1 MTMISGAGGG
11 GGSGKGGSKAAQK
24 APTEQKNSLF
34 SSSYVKV
41 VDLIGEGEIYGLFG
55 GTVGDDPLKGVYLDN
70 TPIREPNGAYN
81 FTGVTFDSKNGVQ
94 WQSYLPGFDDIQSET
109 IVNATVLQSGTGI
122 VRTITNSSVN
132 AVRVTVT
139 VPALQ
144 EIKDN
149 GDIKGASVTLKV
161 QIQYSGGTYV
171 DALIDTISG
180 RTSQP
185 YQKDYRINLSGAF
198 PVVVRVVRV
207 TADSS
212 SAKLTNAFAWSSYTQ
227 ITYSKLAYPNSAIV
241 GLRIDSEQFNS
252 IPTRSYR
259 VRGLKVKIPNNGT
272 VNQTTGAITYSGTW
286 NGTFGGAQWTSDPAW
301 CLYDLLT
308 SRYGFKDHISEA
320 SLDKWSFYAASQY
333 CGASVSNGLGGTE
346 PRFSCNVNIQTQD
359 DAYKVINDMASV
371 FRAMPYWS
379 TGTLAL
385 GQDKPADPAYL
396 FTYANVEEAGFSYQS
411 SSLKTRPT
419 VAVVQY
425 MDLNAREPN
434 YEVVEDYAGI
444 AKYGVIKT
452 EITAFAC
459 TSRGQAYR
467 LGAWLLYA
475 AQNERETVNFTASI
489 EAGMI
494 VRPGQVIE
502 ISDPVRAG
510 ARRGGR
516 ISAAT
521 TTVVTIDDATN
532 IAFATG
538 CTLSVVLSTGLVETK
553 NVGSISTANRTITLA
568 SGNAFSS
575 APNGNSVW
583 VFETPSL
590 QSTTW
595 RVLSVQ
601 EEDQCKYNIT
611 ALAYNSSKY
620 NYVERGFALQSRSV
634 SILNDPPD
642 SPSALTVVEQ
652 LYTNAE
658 QVRSKIILSWKGIPG
673 TPNYI
678 VKWRK
683 DGGNWTSETREQQGF
698 EILDVTPGYF
708 EFAIYSISF
717 LGISSTT
724 PLYGNV
730 TALGKTAPP
739 ANVTGFTATL
749 DPDVGVTLS
758 WNAVA
763 DLDVL
768 CYQIF
773 QIENGN
779 PGVKLGD
786 FTATSKKLGIP
797 VVGTTTWTII
807 AQDTSNS
814 YSVTPASASIT
825 ISSATAPTT
834 TGAFSGSTFT
844 LGWTAVTGSLAT
856 DFYEVRYGTTSSTF
870 ATATALATVQ
880 GTTQSVEVRW
890 SGVRRFFVAAVDIK
904 GNVGAAAS
912 YDAVVASPS
921 QVTMTQQVIDNNV
934 LLQWSD
940 GGIGGTL
947 PIVSYELRKGATWA
961 TATYIGTKQGRFTT
975 VFESAGAIY
984 TYWIAA
990 IDSAGNYGTP
1000 SSVNAQVSQPPDYV
1014 LKLNLDSTFSGTK
1027 TNLALQEGMGLVA
1040 CVDTTETWQSHFTT
1054 RGWTTL
1060 QNQVSASPT
1069 PFPYYAMPSQT
1080 TGQYFEDIDYGTV
1093 LAGIKVTATL
1103 TTVAMAGATVV
1114 TPTIHIRGTTS
1125 TAATYSRSLTTVTV
1139 TTSTAH
1145 GLTAGRLVLL
1155 DFTSGGALDGSYVVL
1170 ATGLTANAFTVTT
1183 AASGTISAGNTL
1195 TYAPWTTYAGVD
1207 SVFANNFRYVRV
1219 QYDFTSAGGDDL
1231 LGLTAL
1237 NIRLDSKLR
1246 NDSGN
1251 GTAVST
1257 DTGGTVVNFNYAFI
1271 DVDSLS
1277 VTPATTSPV
1286 IAVYD
1291 FVDTPY
1297 PTSFKVLLFNT
1308 SGTRVS
1314 GGFSWS
1320 ARGT

>member
-1 MTMISGAGGG
+1 MTMISGGGGG
-11 GGSGKGGSKAAQK
+11 GGSGKGGSKASQK

-41 VDLIGEGEIYGLFG
+41 IDLIGEGEIYGLFG

-70 TPIREPNGAYN
+70 TPIREPNGAFN
-81 FTGVTFDSKNGVQ
+81 FTGVTFDSRNGVQ
-94 WQSYLPGFDDIQSET
+94 WQGYLPGFDDIQSET
-109 IVNATVLQSGTGI
+109 IVNTTVTQATPI
-122 VRTITNSSVN
+122 PRTITNSSVN

-144 EIKDN
+144 EIKGN
-149 GDIKGASVTLKV
+149 GDIKGASINLKV
-161 QIQYSGGTYV
+161 QIQYFGGTYV
-171 DALIDTISG
+171 DAINDTISG

-185 YQKDYRINLSGAF
+185 YQKDYRINLNGAF
-198 PVVVRVVRV
+198 PVQVRIVRV

-333 CGASVSNGLGGTE
+333 CAASVSNGLGGTE
-346 PRFSCNVNIQTQD
+346 PRFSCNVNIQTQE

-502 ISDPVRAG
+502 VSDPVRAG

-516 ISAAT
+516 ISTAT
-521 TTVVTIDDATN
+521 TTVVTIDDATG
-532 IAFATG
+532 IAFVSG
-538 CTLSVVLSTGLVETK
+538 CTLSVVLSTGLVETR
-553 NVGSISTANRTITLA
+553 NVSSISTANRTVTV
-568 SGNAFSS
+568 SPAFSS

-583 VFETPSL
+583 IFETPAL
-590 QSTTW
+590 QTTTW

-620 NYVERGFALQSRSV
+620 NYIERGFALQSRSV

-642 SPSALTVVEQ
+642 SPVSLTVTET

-673 TPNYI
+673 TPNYL
-678 VKWRK
+678 VKWCK
-683 DGGNWTSETREQQGF
+683 DGGNWISESRESQGF

-708 EFAIYSISF
+708 EFAIYSVSF
-717 LGISSTT
+717 LGIASTI
-724 PLYGNV
+724 PLYGNL

-739 ANVTGFTATL
+739 AIVTGFTAVV
-749 DPDVGVTLS
+749 DADVGVTLS
-758 WNAVA
+758 WNANA
-763 DLDVL
+763 DLDIL
-768 CYQIF
+768 SYRIF
-773 QIENGN
+773 QSENGATSI
-779 PGVKLGD
+779 KLGD

-797 VVGTTTWTII
+797 VVGITTWTIV
-807 AQDTSNS
+807 AQDTSGS
-814 YSVTPASASIT
+814 FSVTSASASIT
-825 ISSATAPTT
+825 IDAAVAPTT
-834 TGAFSGSTFT
+834 TGVINGSTFT
-844 LGWTAVTGSLAT
+844 LNWTAVTGSLAT
-856 DFYEVRYGTTSSTF
+856 DFYDVRYGTPTNTF
-870 ATATALATVQ
+870 ATATALATVL
-880 GTTQSVEVRW
+880 GTTQSVEVNW
-890 SGVRRFFVAAVDIK
+890 SGVRRFFVAAVDIR

-912 YDAVVASPS
+912 YDAVVTSPS
-921 QVTMTQQVIDNNV
+921 QVTITQQVIDNNV

-940 GGIGGTL
+940 ATTTL
-947 PIVSYELRKGATWA
+947 PIVSYELRKGSTWA
-961 TATYIGTKQGRFTT
+961 TAAYIGTKQGRFTT
-975 VFESAGAIY
+975 VFESVSATY

-990 IDSAGNYGTP
+990 IDTAGNYGTP

-1014 LKLNLDSTFSGTK
+1014 LKLNVNSTFSGTK
-1027 TNLALQEGMGLVA
+1027 TNLALQDGMGLVA
-1040 CVDTTETWQSHFTT
+1040 SVNTTETWEQHFTVGRT
-1054 RGWTTL
+1054 WSTL
-1060 QNQVSASPT
+1060 QAQINAG
-1069 PFPYYAMPSQT
+1069 FPYYAMPSQT
-1080 TGQYFEDIDYGTV
+1080 TGQYFEDIDYGSLLV
-1093 LAGIKVTATL
+1093 GIKVSATL
-1103 TTVAMAGATVV
+1103 TSVAMTGVTVV
-1114 TPTIHIRGTTS
+1114 TPTIHTRGTS
-1125 TAATYSRSLTTVTV
+1125 TVAATYSRTGTTVTV
-1139 TTSTAH
+1139 TATAH
-1145 GLTAGRLVLL
+1145 GLTAGRLAYL

-1183 AASGTISAGNTL
+1183 AATGTIAAGSTL
-1195 TYAPWTTYAGVD
+1195 AFSPWTTYAGVD
-1207 SVFANNFRYVRV
+1207 SVFATNFRYIRV
-1219 QYDFTSAGGDDL
+1219 QYDFSSAGGDDL

-1291 FVDTPY
+1291 FVDAPY

-1314 GGFSWS
+1314 GAFSWS

>member
-1 MTMISGAGGG
+1 MISGAGGG
-11 GGSGKGGSKAAQK
+11 GGGKGGSKASQK

-41 VDLIGEGEIYGLFG
+41 IDLISEGEIYGLFG
-55 GTVGDDPLKGVYLDN
+55 GTVGDDPLKGVYLGN
-70 TPIREPNGAYN
+70 TPIREPNGTLN
-81 FTGVTFDSKNGVQ
+81 FTGVTFDSRNGVQ

-109 IVNATVLQSGTGI
+109 IVNTTVTQATPI
-122 VRTITNSSVN
+122 PRTITNSSVN

-149 GDIKGASVTLKV
+149 GDIQGASINLKIQV
-161 QIQYSGGTYV
+161 QYSGGSYI
-171 DALIDTISG
+171 DMINDTISG
-180 RTSQP
+180 RTSQS

-207 TADSS
+207 TADSG

-333 CGASVSNGLGGTE
+333 CAASVSNGLGGTE
-346 PRFSCNVNIQTQD
+346 PRFSCNVNIQTQE

-396 FTYANVEEAGFSYQS
+396 FTYVNVEEAGFSYQS

-489 EAGMI
+489 QAGII
-494 VRPGQVIE
+494 VRPGQIIE
-502 ISDPVRAG
+502 VSDPVKAG

-516 ISAAT
+516 ISTAT
-521 TTVVTIDDATN
+521 TTVVTIDDATG
-532 IAFATG
+532 IAFASG
-538 CTLSVVLSTGLVETK
+538 CTLSVVLSTGLVE
-553 NVGSISTANRTITLA
+553 VRTVSSVSGTNITV
-568 SGNAFSS
+568 SSAFSS
-575 APNGNSVW
+575 APSGNSVW
-583 VFETPSL
+583 IFETPAL

-595 RVLSVQ
+595 RVLSIQ

-620 NYVERGFALQSRSV
+620 NYIERGFALQSRSV

-642 SPSALTVVEQ
+642 SPVSLTVTET

-658 QVRSKIILSWKGIPG
+658 QVRSKVILSWKGIPG
-673 TPNYI
+673 TPNYL
-678 VKWRK
+678 VKWCK
-683 DGGNWTSETREQQGF
+683 DGGNWITESRESQGF

-708 EFAIYSISF
+708 EFAIYSVNF

-724 PLYGNV
+724 PLTGSLS
-730 TALGKTAPP
+730 ALGKTAPP
-739 ANVTGFTATL
+739 ANVTGFTVVL
-749 DPDVGVTLS
+749 DADIGVTLS
-758 WNAVA
+758 WNANA
-763 DLDVL
+763 DLDIL
-768 CYQIF
+768 SYQIL
-773 QIENGN
+773 QSENGATSI
-779 PGVKLGD
+779 KLGD

-797 VVGTTTWTII
+797 VVGTTTWTIV
-807 AQDTSNS
+807 AQDTSGS
-814 YSVTPASASIT
+814 FSVTSASASIT
-825 ISSATAPTT
+825 IGAAVAPTT
-834 TGAFSGSTFT
+834 TGVINGSTFT
-844 LGWTAVTGSLAT
+844 LNWTAVTGSLAT
-856 DFYEVRYGTTSSTF
+856 DFYDVRYGTTTNTF
-870 ATATALATVQ
+870 ASATPLATVK
-880 GTTQSVEVRW
+880 GTTQSVEANW

-904 GNVGAAAS
+904 GNVGAVAS
-912 YDAVVASPS
+912 YDAVVTSPS
-921 QVTMTQQVIDNNV
+921 QVTMTQQAIDNNV

-940 GGIGGTL
+940 GGIGATL
-947 PIVSYELRKGATWA
+947 PIASYELRKGATWA

-975 VFESAGAIY
+975 VFESVGATYI
-984 TYWIAA
+984 YWIAA
-990 IDSAGNYGTP
+990 IDTAGNYGTP

-1014 LKLNLDSTFSGTK
+1014 LKLNVNSTFSGTK
-1027 TNLALQEGMGLVA
+1027 TNLALQDGMGLVA
-1040 CVDTTETWQSHFTT
+1040 SVDTAETWQSHFTT
-1054 RGWTTL
+1054 RSWTTL

-1069 PFPYYAMPSQT
+1069 PFPYYAMPSQNS
-1080 TGQYFEDIDYGTV
+1080 GQYFEDIDYGTLLV
-1093 LAGIKVTATL
+1093 GIKVSATL
-1103 TTVAMAGATVV
+1103 TSIAIAGATVV
-1114 TPTIHIRGTTS
+1114 TPTIHIRGTGT

-1139 TTSTAH
+1139 TATAH
-1145 GLTAGRLVLL
+1145 GLTAGRLVFL

-1183 AASGTISAGNTL
+1183 VATGTIAAGSTL
-1195 TYAPWTTYAGVD
+1195 TFSPWTTYAGVD
-1207 SVFANNFRYVRV
+1207 SVFATNFRYIRV
-1219 QYDFTSAGGDDL
+1219 QYDFSSAGGDDL

-1257 DTGGTVVNFNYAFI
+1257 DTGGTVVSFNYAFI

-1314 GGFSWS
+1314 GAFSWS

>member
-1 MTMISGAGGG
+1 MISGAGGG

-24 APTEQKNSLF
+24 APTEQRNSLF

-41 VDLIGEGEIYGLFG
+41 VDLIGEGEIGGLVDGF
-55 GTVGDDPLKGVYLDN
+55 KSIYLDN
-70 TPIREPNGAYN
+70 TPIQEPNGVFN
-81 FTGVTFDSKNGVQ
+81 FTGVSIDTRNGT
-94 WQSYLPGFDDIQSET
+94 QSQTYLPGFDDIQSET
-109 IVNATVLQSGTGI
+109 SVGTTVLQSGTG
-122 VRTITNSSVN
+122 VVVTLTNSSVN
-132 AVRVTVT
+132 AIRVTVT
-139 VPALQ
+139 VPVLQ

-149 GDIKGASVTLKV
+149 GDIKGTSINLK
-161 QIQYSGGTYV
+161 IQFQYFGGTYV
-171 DALIDTISG
+171 DMINDTISG

-185 YQKDYRINLSGAF
+185 YQKDYRINFNGTF
-198 PVVVRVVRV
+198 PVQVRVVRV
-207 TADSS
+207 TPDSS
-212 SAKLTNAFAWSSYTQ
+212 SAKLSNNLIFTSYTQ
-227 ITYSKLAYPNSAIV
+227 ITYSKLAYPNSAIA
-241 GLRIDSEQFNS
+241 GIRIDSEQFNS

-259 VRGLKVKIPNNGT
+259 VRGLKVRIPNNGT
-272 VNQTTGAITYSGTW
+272 VNQTTGAITYSGNW
-286 NGTFGGAQWTSDPAW
+286 NGTFGAAQWTSDPAW
-301 CLYDLLT
+301 CLWDLLT
-308 SRYGFKDHISEA
+308 ARYGFKDHISEA

-333 CGASVSNGLGGTE
+333 CAASVSNGLGGTE
-346 PRFSCNVNIQTQD
+346 PRFSCNVNIQTQE

-425 MDLNAREPN
+425 MDLNVREPN

-502 ISDPVRAG
+502 ISDPVKAG

-516 ISAAT
+516 ISTAT
-521 TTVVTIDDATN
+521 TTVVTIDDATG
-532 IAFATG
+532 IAFASG
-538 CTLSVVLSTGLVETK
+538 CTLSVILSTGLVETRS
-553 NVGSISTANRTITLA
+553 VSSISTANRTVTV
-568 SGNAFSS
+568 SPAFSS
-575 APNGNSVW
+575 IPNGNSVW
-583 VFETPSL
+583 IFETPNL
-590 QSTTW
+590 QTTTW

-611 ALAYNSSKY
+611 ALAYNSGKY

-642 SPSALTVVEQ
+642 SPTALTVIEK
-652 LYTNAE
+652 LYTNAD

-673 TPNYI
+673 TPSYL
-678 VKWRK
+678 VKWCK
-683 DGGNWTSETREQQGF
+683 DGGNWTSETREQQDF

-708 EFAIYSISF
+708 EFAIYSINF
-717 LGISSTT
+717 LGIASTT

-758 WNAVA
+758 WNAVN
-763 DLDVL
+763 DLDL
-768 CYQIF
+768 LGYQIF
-773 QIENGN
+773 QSENGA
-779 PGVKLGD
+779 PGIKLGD

-814 YSVTPASASIT
+814 YSVTPTSASIT
-825 ISSATAPTT
+825 ISAAGAPTT
-834 TGAFSGSTFT
+834 TGVFSGGTFV
-844 LGWTAVTGSLAT
+844 LSWTVSAGSLAT
-856 DFYEVRYGTTSSTF
+856 DFYDVRYGTTTTPLAS
-870 ATATALATVQ
+870 ALALATVK
-880 GTTQSVEVRW
+880 GTTYSTEVNW
-890 SGVRRFFVAAVDIK
+890 TGVRRFFVAAVDIK
-904 GNVGAAAS
+904 GNIGAFAT
-912 YDAVVASPS
+912 YDAVVTPPS

-934 LLQWSD
+934 LLQWTD
-940 GGIGGTL
+940 ATATL
-947 PIVSYELRKGATWA
+947 PVVSYELRKGSVWA
-961 TATYIGTKQGRFTT
+961 TAAYIGTKQGRFTT
-975 VFESAGAIY
+975 VFESVGATY

-990 IDSAGNYGTP
+990 IDSSGTYGTP

-1014 LKLNLDSTFSGTK
+1014 LKLNVNSTFSGTR

-1040 CVDTTETWQSHFTT
+1040 SVDTAETWQSHFTT

-1060 QNQVSASPT
+1060 QNQVSAG
-1069 PFPYYAMPSQT
+1069 FPYYAMPSQNS
-1080 TGQYFEDIDYGTV
+1080 GQYFEDIDYGTLLV
-1093 LAGIKVTATL
+1093 GIKVTATL
-1103 TTVAMAGATVV
+1103 TSIAMAGATVV
-1114 TPTIHIRGTTS
+1114 TPTIHVRGTST
-1125 TAATYSRSLTTVTV
+1125 TAATYSRTGTTVTV
-1139 TTSTAH
+1139 SATAH
-1145 GLTAGRLVLL
+1145 GLTAGRLVFL

-1183 AASGTISAGNTL
+1183 AASGTIAAGNTL
-1195 TYAPWTTYAGVD
+1195 TFSPWTSYAGVD
-1207 SVFANNFRYVRV
+1207 SVFATNFRYVRV
-1219 QYDFTSAGGDDL
+1219 QYDFSSAGGDDL

-1257 DTGGTVVNFNYAFI
+1257 DVGGTVVNFNYAFI

-1291 FVDTPY
+1291 FVDIPN

-1314 GGFSWS
+1314 GAFSWS